1 MSQPRVANLLGPRAF
16 FKHLSDL
23 TRTMTGNSKKKL
35 GFGGFGFTALVRRKK
50 PSGEPQQR
58 MAIKFIVGTSPA
70 RWQTLIREIDIL
82 KIVNGASH
90 IVSILANCE
99 DIVEAAADWVSPGDD
114 SVQTPLSA
122 VFTGFVGLTGPA
134 LALEYLEHG
143 DIAGLMNKLRR
154 AGRTVPN
161 RILWSFFFCLI
172 RASIGMA
179 YPPTQPIGSDVQILD
194 ELPADHSPE
203 TEGRMAHNDFNT
215 RNIMLTVGDGPEHGI
230 GVKAKL
236 IDFGLTAPRYEFG
249 SQKNIFDAAETIT
262 SMATVLVAGIANT
275 TCDYKGFKTRA
286 VHLLSTDDAPLPL
299 PWLDPDL
306 RDFLARCMYESLQ
319 RPKLQEALQITQNAV
334 ISKTAESF
342 PVPRMETDSAIDSF
356 VQVYIFDVPQE

>member
-16 FKHLSDL
+16 FKHLSD
-23 TRTMTGNSKKKL
+23 TYENDDWEFEKKL
-35 GFGGFGFTALVRRKK
+35 GFGGFGFTAL
-50 PSGEPQQR
+50 
-58 MAIKFIVGTSPA
+58 
-70 RWQTLIREIDIL
+70 
-82 KIVNGASH
+82 IVNGASH

-161 RILWSFFFCLI
+161 RILWSFLFCLI

-306 RDFLARCMYESLQ
+306 RDFLARCMYEESLQ

-334 ISKTAESF
+334 LSKTAESF
-342 PVPRMETDSAIDSF
+342 PVPRMETDSAIDS
-356 VQVYIFDVPQE
+356 VQMYIFDVPQE